1 MTDLQKRLIAAAQRV
16 EKTMNEQPFTC
27 LYPGCS
33 ELPIRSH
40 SQQEG
45 GSLKTIQRE
54 GKVYTIRRR
63 METTFVDL
71 SKSSDC
77 LPPVCL
83 TPISRATTFSG
94 FCNRHDT
101 DLFSC
106 LENVPHLIPG
116 NMEQVVALYRRSIA
130 FAVANRRFNLNQM
143 LGMAQEL
150 PEIKDNPALK
160 GTIINWGIM
169 LKYDMAYTFQPSFD
183 SDAAERF
190 EFIWRVI
197 PRNIG
202 ISCASGIPPLDDEA
216 GDKLV
221 GELIDYSTGM
231 MKAPRPIISFNV
243 VPENDRTHVV
253 LIWDKQF
260 LPYVN
265 DVRASA
271 SSFDKDVIE
280 LFFNDALLNRSED
293 FTMSP
298 DLWEGLSDSVRNT
311 IRELIIPEHMREKV
325 EVPRLVSLDDIGPVV
340 NTPLTA

>member
-1 MTDLQKRLIAAAQRV
+1 
-16 EKTMNEQPFTC
+16 
-27 LYPGCS
+27 
-33 ELPIRSH
+33 
-40 SQQEG
+40 
-45 GSLKTIQRE
+45 
-54 GKVYTIRRR
+54 
-63 METTFVDL
+63 
-71 SKSSDC
+71 
-77 LPPVCL
+77 
-83 TPISRATTFSG
+83 
-94 FCNRHDT
+94 
-101 DLFSC
+101 
-106 LENVPHLIPG
+106 
-116 NMEQVVALYRRSIA
+116 
-130 FAVANRRFNLNQM
+130 
-143 LGMAQEL
+143 MAC
-150 PEIKDNPALK
+150 
-160 GTIINWGIM
+160 T
-169 LKYDMAYTFQPSFD
+169 YQPSFD

-202 ISCASGIPPLDDEA
+202 ISCASGIPPIDDEV

-271 SSFDKDVIE
+271 SSLDKDVIE

-293 FTMSP
+293 FTISP
-298 DLWEGLSDSVRNT
+298 DLWEGLSDSERNT
-311 IRELIIPEHMREKV
+311 IRELIIPEHMREKI

>member
-150 PEIKDNPALK
+150 PEIKDNPVLTR
-160 GTIINWGIM
+160 TIIDWGIM
-169 LKYDMAYTFQPSFD
+169 LKYDMACTYQPSFD

-221 GELIDYSTGM
+221 GGLIDYSTGM

>member
-1 MTDLQKRLIAAAQRV
+1 MTDHQKRLIAAAQRV
-16 EKTMNEQPFTC
+16 ETTMNQQPFTC

-33 ELPIRSH
+33 ELPIQSH

-45 GSLKTIQRE
+45 GPLKTIQRD

-63 METTFVDL
+63 MVTSFVDL
-71 SKSSDC
+71 SQSGDC
-77 LPPVCL
+77 LPTVCP
-83 TPISRATTFSG
+83 TPISKATTFAG

-106 LENVPHLIPG
+106 LENTPHLTPG
-116 NMEQVVALYRRSIA
+116 NMEQVLALYRRSIA
-130 FAVANRRFNLNQM
+130 FAVANRRYNLNQL
-143 LGMAQEL
+143 LGMTMEL
-150 PEIKDNPALK
+150 PEAK
-160 GTIINWGIM
+160 GHPLLQATIRNWEIM
-169 LKYDMAYTFQPSFD
+169 LKYDMSCTYQPAFD
-183 SDAAERF
+183 SDATERL

-216 GDKLV
+216 GDALV
-221 GELIDYSTGM
+221 GELIDYSTGT
-231 MKAPRPIISFNV
+231 MKAPRPIVSFNV

-265 DVRASA
+265 DVRADA
-271 SSFDKDVIE
+271 SSVDTDVAAR
-280 LFFNDALLNRSED
+280 FFNDALLNRSED

-298 DLWEGLSDSVRNT
+298 DLWEGLSKSKRDT
-311 IRELIIPEHMREKV
+311 IRELIIPEHMRDTI
-325 EVPRLVSLDDIGPVV
+325 EVPQLVRLDDIGPVV
-340 NTPLTA
+340 NTPLTS

>member
-1 MTDLQKRLIAAAQRV
+1 M
-16 EKTMNEQPFTC
+16 
-27 LYPGCS
+27 
-33 ELPIRSH
+33 
-40 SQQEG
+40 
-45 GSLKTIQRE
+45 
-54 GKVYTIRRR
+54 
-63 METTFVDL
+63 
-71 SKSSDC
+71 
-77 LPPVCL
+77 
-83 TPISRATTFSG
+83 
-94 FCNRHDT
+94 
-101 DLFSC
+101 
-106 LENVPHLIPG
+106 
-116 NMEQVVALYRRSIA
+116 ALYRRSIA

-169 LKYDMAYTFQPSFD
+169 LKYDMACTFQPSFD

>member
-150 PEIKDNPALK
+150 PEIKDNPVLTR
-160 GTIINWGIM
+160 TIIDWGIM
-169 LKYDMAYTFQPSFD
+169 LKYDMACTYQPSFD

-202 ISCASGIPPLDDEA
+202 ISCASGIPPLDDEV

>member
-1 MTDLQKRLIAAAQRV
+1 MTDMYKRLMAAARQV
-16 EKTMNEQPFTC
+16 EKTMNAQPFTC
-27 LYPGCS
+27 LYPGCK
-33 ELPIRSH
+33 ELPIQSH

-45 GSLKTIQRE
+45 GPLKAIQRA

-71 SKSSDC
+71 SRSKDL

-83 TPISRATTFSG
+83 TPISKATAFAG

-101 DLFSC
+101 DLFSS
-106 LENVPHLIPG
+106 LENSNHLVPG
-116 NMEQVVALYRRSIA
+116 NMDQILALYRRSIA

-150 PEIKDNPALK
+150 PEIKDSPALR

-169 LKYDMAYTFQPSFD
+169 LKYDIACTYQPSFD

>member
-1 MTDLQKRLIAAAQRV
+1 MFSMEKSDVSILINSA
-16 EKTMNEQPFTC
+16 
-27 LYPGCS
+27 
-33 ELPIRSH
+33 
-40 SQQEG
+40 
-45 GSLKTIQRE
+45 
-54 GKVYTIRRR
+54 
-63 METTFVDL
+63 
-71 SKSSDC
+71 
-77 LPPVCL
+77 
-83 TPISRATTFSG
+83 
-94 FCNRHDT
+94 
-101 DLFSC
+101 
-106 LENVPHLIPG
+106 
-116 NMEQVVALYRRSIA
+116 
-130 FAVANRRFNLNQM
+130 
-143 LGMAQEL
+143 
-150 PEIKDNPALK
+150 
-160 GTIINWGIM
+160 
-169 LKYDMAYTFQPSFD
+169 SFD

-216 GDKLV
+216 GDKLA

>member
-169 LKYDMAYTFQPSFD
+169 LKYDMACTFQPSFD

>member
-160 GTIINWGIM
+160 GTIINWRIM
-169 LKYDMAYTFQPSFD
+169 LKYDMACTYQPSFD